1 MVDLDGHPPAD
12 SDVLDG
18 AAATSTSTS
27 TVIPSHVP
35 ADVVFAPY
43 QELDD
48 TIFFEED
55 EEDCIAHQGGYQH
68 GQYCK
73 CKFVYQQPV

>member
-1 MVDLDGHPPAD
+1 MVDPDGHPPAD
-12 SDVLDG
+12 FDVLDG

-35 ADVVFAPY
+35 ADVVFPPY
-43 QELDD
+43 PELDN

-55 EEDCIAHQGGYQH
+55 KEDCITHQGGCQH
-68 GQYCK
+68 GQDYK
-73 CKFVYQQPV
+73 CKFVYQKPV